1 MFKYDRPGGWHNGEG
16 GAHLS
21 LQGVRDLQH
30 NQLQV
35 VINYDDDDGDDDE
48 DNVDVNENYV
58 FSKNCF
64 FV

>member
-35 VINYDDDDGDDDE
+35 VINYDDDDGDDD
-48 DNVDVNENYV
+48 
-58 FSKNCF
+58 
-64 FV
+64 